1 MNKPKGIRVNQSVG
15 KDTGFAGLPAHMVLP
30 VIKIF
35 CVSFVLKGVIPTL
48 AWITLLMIDAGVI
61 VFWFLLTW
69 QGNFRY
75 LNQFSPYL
83 PSRWQKQ
90 SDKYQSVE
98 TIASGFSQKEQSNFS
113 EKVNFESLVTLEYEN
128 QSIGASLLRRD
139 APINRLLGYSANW
152 QLVITWIVNPYHAH
166 QTEEQFDAIQTRL
179 DTVFRELPDGEQL
192 TFNQRL
198 ISQDG
203 ERLYALHK
211 HLEQA
216 ENSALKQSI
225 LWDMKLCQ
233 KLMASGNRKRIELE
247 VSATYTR
254 TQNLLHGGDW
264 VASSLNVFQLSL
276 NLIWQPLNQ
285 LYTRGLNWLSGD
297 LKPHDKQQL
306 HDFLREAYNDGFP
319 KLQILISKLG
329 FVNVRP
335 IGPEEV
341 WQRHWKNFNGNDP
354 VPPQPQT
361 IVVTDTSI
369 TQERTT
375 NLEPKRRL
383 LSHIPKDGASSVY
396 ASGSYQMVAR
406 CIAKPGGAISS
417 AAVLRYLWERI
428 YDFPNIEVITQLSRA
443 DTKTTRALLSY
454 QSRRASHVVERAEA
468 MNMPDVGA
476 IMNRQGSLDAEA
488 AIIGGAGVVKVAL
501 VIKAIAPSR
510 AEAEARLQRL
520 CNSFPVPMV
529 MEIDRYSAWRTWLQ
543 TLTGLTWSKLGV
555 YGPFDQRLTMLSS
568 EVALLLP
575 LVMPL
580 ED

>member
-15 KDTGFAGLPAHMVLP
+15 KDPGILGLPAHMVLP
-30 VIKIF
+30 VIIIF
-35 CVSFVLKGVIPTL
+35 CISFVLKSVIPTL
-48 AWITLLMIDAGVI
+48 DWITLLMIDAGVMI
-61 VFWFLLTW
+61 FWLLLAW
-69 QGNFRY
+69 QGNFRF
-75 LNQFSPYL
+75 LNQWSPHLKPGWQQQNQEYRSAKALAFS
-83 PSRWQKQ
+83 
-90 SDKYQSVE
+90 
-98 TIASGFSQKEQSNFS
+98 FSQKGKSTFL
-113 EKVNFESLVTLEYEN
+113 EKLDFLYPVAFKGDN
-128 QSIGASLLRRD
+128 QSVGAALLRQETLF
-139 APINRLLGYSANW
+139 NRLLGYPANLK
-152 QLVITWIVNPYHAH
+152 LVFFWIVLPYHTH
-166 QTEEQFDAIQTRL
+166 QTEEQFDAMQARL
-179 DTVFRELPDGEQL
+179 DMLCRELPDGEQL
-192 TFNQRL
+192 TFTLRFV
-198 ISQDG
+198 SQDG
-203 ERLYALHK
+203 ERLQVLDK
-211 HLEQA
+211 HLEQT
-216 ENSALKQSI
+216 ENPALKQLI

-233 KLMASGNRKRIELE
+233 KLIASGNRKRIELE

-254 TQNLLHGGDW
+254 EQNLLHGEDW

-276 NLIWQPLNQ
+276 NLIWQPLKQ
-285 LYTRGLNWLSGD
+285 LYMKGLSWLSGN
-297 LKPHDKQQL
+297 LKSHNTEQI
-306 HDFLREAYNDGFP
+306 HDFLREAYNDVIP

-329 FVNVRP
+329 FADVNP
-335 IGPEEV
+335 IGPDEV
-341 WQRHWKNFNGNDP
+341 WKSHWKKFNGNDP
-354 VPPQPQT
+354 VPLTPQT
-361 IVVTDTSI
+361 IVVTATSI

-375 NLEPKRRL
+375 NLEPKRLL

-396 ASGSYQMVAR
+396 AAGSYQMVAR

-417 AAVLRYLWERI
+417 DAVLRYLWERI

-476 IMNRQGSLDAEA
+476 HMNRQGSLDAEA